1 MIFKFASKKCY
12 KNRVGCHRVRIGVRK
27 PEPNEITHNIYMR
40 IHYTFPVFYYIYFM
54 YFFSREKRK
63 KPKFIVTLEGV
74 ATKFEEKYEKEHSKR
89 KRRRKSS
96 QKDEVLLKW
105 AIYTRIRKTH
115 LLYTAIFFKY

>member
-1 MIFKFASKKCY
+1 
-12 KNRVGCHRVRIGVRK
+12 
-27 PEPNEITHNIYMR
+27 
-40 IHYTFPVFYYIYFM
+40 M
-54 YFFSREKRK
+54 YFFSRENRK

-105 AIYTRIRKTH
+105 AVYSRIRETH
-115 LLYTAIFFKY
+115 LYSYIFQILILVLKS

>member
-1 MIFKFASKKCY
+1 MKSQY
-12 KNRVGCHRVRIGVRK
+12 H
-27 PEPNEITHNIYMR
+27 TQ
-40 IHYTFPVFYYIYFM
+40 YTCVYIINFIYFTI
-54 YFFSREKRK
+54 YISCISREKRK

-105 AIYTRIRKTH
+105 AIYTRICETH